1 MEYNKPLTLLR
12 EDFISSVAKLI
23 NESSLPLFVVEDAM
37 RQLTNGVSELAR
49 QQLDQDRQ
57 AYAQAM
63 MMAAAQEEP
72 VEKVTGEVEE

>member
-12 EDFISSVAKLI
+12 EDFISNVAKLI
-23 NESSLPLFVVEDAM
+23 NESSLPLFVVEDTM

-63 MMAAAQEEP
+63 MMAQPQEEP
-72 VEKVTGEVEE
+72 IEKVTGEIEE